1 MQLLAN
7 PTSPYV
13 RVAMIEKGLEI
24 EPTLVDPLADDPRL
38 RAANAA
44 TRVPTL
50 LLDDGTPLAESL
62 LIVPWLELA
71 RPAPA
76 WPSLTGRDAA
86 TAAGV
91 LSRAGIA
98 LGAID
103 AAVHTIITRKVT
115 VKMLFDETP
124 VGLRRRR
131 TRVEGLQRLAAPVT
145 VLGGARTGTAP
156 GSAAP
161 TLDAICAVVLYGYQQ
176 LRFADQ
182 PWLPTT
188 RGLQALAEALQQ
200 RPSFAR
206 TMPRAASSGGRG
218 EGRAGRR
225 AGFEVRNQGAHRG
238 LGGRLAA
245 GAQLHAP
252 RGPRVDQRQHLQV
265 HRVGEAAG
273 RANGVRTT
281 GS

>member
-7 PTSPYV
+7 LTSPYV
-13 RVAMIEKGLEI
+13 RVARVAMIEKGLEI
-24 EPTLVDPLADDPRL
+24 EPTLVDPWADDPRL

-62 LIVPWLELA
+62 LIVQWLELA

-86 TAAGV
+86 SAAGV
-91 LSRAGIA
+91 LSRAGMA

-115 VKMLFDETP
+115 APLLFDETP

-131 TRVEGLQRLAAPVT
+131 SMVEGLQRLEALAL
-145 VLGGARTGTAP
+145 VLGGAESGTAP
-156 GSAAP
+156 GSVAP
-161 TLDAICAVVLYGYQQ
+161 TLDAICAVVLYDYQQ

-182 PWLPTT
+182 PWLPKTP
-188 RGLQALAEALQQ
+188 GLQALAEALRQ
-200 RPSFAR
+200 RPSFAS
-206 TMPRAASSGGRG
+206 TMPRAA
-218 EGRAGRR
+218 
-225 AGFEVRNQGAHRG
+225 
-238 LGGRLAA
+238 
-245 GAQLHAP
+245 
-252 RGPRVDQRQHLQV
+252 
-265 HRVGEAAG
+265 
-273 RANGVRTT
+273 
-281 GS
+281 